1 MLTRTLAACTLSLA
15 LGGCFLTPE
24 YAFIEADDV
33 MIDPVRGAE
42 FRELTEY
49 GDLYAISMQSAHE
62 VGGTIAA
69 AIEGMEKVLKLLD
82 RFPTD
87 ADDEGYRVYGP
98 YHPGDAEVS
107 WLFRLDGDPAGSRFE
122 VWVGPASAGSRSAM
136 QQLLTGDV
144 TVAKTRRSGAFH
156 LDFDVFEEY
165 GEALKIGADRDR
177 HYTGVV
183 ELRFERDL
191 SSDLKTIAI
200 DYEDFTIT
208 QEVPI
213 HDEFA
218 ATSYRF
224 ARAADGAGS
233 FHVDLAAT
241 FQAALWSGPAIE
253 QVVIDMAWQADG
265 AGRAHGELR
274 GEVEGDLLLGDMVL
288 DECFDGRGALIW
300 REVNEAYAEALPG
313 YNTGDPRGCAAVMLS
328 PGTGRP

>member
-1 MLTRTLAACTLSLA
+1 MLTRMLAASTLSLA

-33 MIDPVRGAE
+33 TIEPVRGAE
-42 FRELTEY
+42 YRELVEY

-62 VGGTIAA
+62 VGGALAA
-69 AIEGMEKVLKLLD
+69 AIEGMEKVLRLLD

-87 ADDEGYRVYGP
+87 VDDEGYRVYGP
-98 YHPGDAEVS
+98 YHPKDSDVS
-107 WLFRLDGDPAGSRFE
+107 WLFRLDGDTAGSRFE
-122 VWVGPASAGSRSAM
+122 VWVGPDDAGSRSVM
-136 QQLLTGDV
+136 QQLLSGDV
-144 TVAKTRRSGAFH
+144 EVTKARRSGAFH
-156 LDFDVFEEY
+156 LDFDVYEAY

-183 ELRFERDL
+183 ELKFERELD
-191 SSDLKTIAI
+191 SDLKTIDI
-200 DYEDFTIT
+200 DYDDFTIT

-253 QVVIDMAWQADG
+253 QAVIDMTWQADG
-265 AGRAHGELR
+265 AGRAHGEVR
-274 GEVEGDLLLGDMVL
+274 SDVEGDLLLGDMAL
-288 DECFDGRGALIW
+288 DECFDVRGALIW
-300 REVNEAYAEALPG
+300 REVNAAYAEALPG
-313 YNTGDPRGCAAVMLS
+313 YNKGDRRRCAPVEVVA
-328 PGTGRP
+328 PQ